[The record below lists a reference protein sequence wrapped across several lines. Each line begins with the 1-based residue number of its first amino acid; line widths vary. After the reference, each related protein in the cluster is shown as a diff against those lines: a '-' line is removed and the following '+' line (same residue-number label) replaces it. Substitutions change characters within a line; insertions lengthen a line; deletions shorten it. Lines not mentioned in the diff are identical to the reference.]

1 MSFDL
6 NNNIFQ
12 ACSAKANVHVHIA
25 NPEELAEGK
34 HEREPNRIEHMLE
47 VEGSAVKRK
56 IYICEYFNC
65 GEMFLRPMLLAD
77 HQRKAHGAAKLK
89 CQNQECSATFDSR
102 QSQLRHMWVN
112 HGIGEGIRCDE
123 CGKREAGLRSLED
136 HRRSAHGAPKL
147 VCDRQD
153 CGAAY
158 AYASS
163 LRHHIRVNHN

>member
-34 HEREPNRIEHMLE
+34 HEGEPNRIEHMLE

-89 CQNQECSATFDSR
+89 CQNQECPATFDSR

-123 CGKREAGLRSLED
+123 CGKREAGVRSLGD
-136 HRRSAHGAPKL
+136 HRRSTHGAPKL
-147 VCDRQD
+147 ICDRQD

-163 LRHHIRVNHN
+163 LRHHIRMHHK

>member
-1 MSFDL
+1 MEL
-6 NNNIFQ
+6 Q
-12 ACSAKANVHVHIA
+12 HQEVCRAKANVQVHIA
-25 NPEELAEGK
+25 NPEELVDGK
-34 HEREPNRIEHMLE
+34 HKREPNRSEHMLE

-65 GEMFLRPMLLAD
+65 GEMFPRPMLLAD

-163 LRHHIRVNHN
+163 LRHHIRLNHK